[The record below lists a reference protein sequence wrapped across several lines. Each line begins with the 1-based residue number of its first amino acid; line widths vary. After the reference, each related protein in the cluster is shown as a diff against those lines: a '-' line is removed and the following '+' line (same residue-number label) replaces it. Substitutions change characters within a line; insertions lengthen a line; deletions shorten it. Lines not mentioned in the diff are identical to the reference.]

1 MSDSLFT
8 RSPPDSPRL
17 FDPRITIAVLLTLSV
32 EVGGALLWI
41 GSAAQRIDAV
51 ETALSVQPPVAERLA
66 RLEAEMAAARASLIR
81 IESRLDRDGGQP

>member
-1 MSDSLFT
+1 MTDSLFA
-8 RSPPDSPRL
+8 RPGADAPRL

-51 ETALSVQPPVAERLA
+51 ETALSVQAPVAERLA
-66 RLEAEMAAARASLIR
+66 RLEAEMAAARAALIR
-81 IESRLDRDGGQP
+81 IESRLDHEGGRP

>member
-1 MSDSLFT
+1 MTDNVFARATADGS
-8 RSPPDSPRL
+8 RL

-51 ETALSVQPPVAERLA
+51 ENALAVQAPVAERLA
-66 RLEAEMAAARASLIR
+66 RLETEMAAARAALVR
-81 IESRLDRDGGQP
+81 IESRLDRNGGQP